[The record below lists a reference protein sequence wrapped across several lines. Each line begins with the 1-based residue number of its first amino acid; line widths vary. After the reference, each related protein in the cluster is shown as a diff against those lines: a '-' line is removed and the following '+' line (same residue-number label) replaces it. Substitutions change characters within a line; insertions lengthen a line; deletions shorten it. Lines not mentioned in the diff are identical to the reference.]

1 MIDERCT
8 MLANAMQASRMVH
21 RTSFIVHRTSYIVHR
36 KL

>member
-21 RTSFIVHRTSYIVHR
+21 RTSYIVHR